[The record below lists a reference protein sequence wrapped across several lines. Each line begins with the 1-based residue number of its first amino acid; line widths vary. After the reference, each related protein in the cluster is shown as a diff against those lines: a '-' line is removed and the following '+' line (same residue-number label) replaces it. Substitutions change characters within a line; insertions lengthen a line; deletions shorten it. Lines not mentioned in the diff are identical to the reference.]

1 MNGPAMQNN
10 PYVPPVAELKDS
22 PRPPG
27 SPVKAIIL
35 GFLADMAATMVG
47 GMVLGFGYAFILGRQ
62 GLKPDQIA
70 SVLQHQSMT
79 TSFGLVSVLVGT
91 LASFLGGWICGRIVR
106 RNEFR
111 FAAILALLLTLFGLL
126 FAGGGRLPL
135 PEMLVASVLTVVSVM
150 AGAALARSGNKA

>member
-10 PYVPPVAELKDS
+10 PYVPPAAELKDS

-35 GFLADMAATMVG
+35 GFLADIAATLVG
-47 GMVLGFGYAFILGRQ
+47 GTILGFGYAFILGRQ
-62 GLKPDQIA
+62 GLKPEQIS
-70 SVLQHQSMT
+70 SVLQHQTMT
-79 TSFGLVSVLVGT
+79 TGFGLVSLLVGT
-91 LASFLGGWICGRIVR
+91 LGSFLGGWICGRIVR

-111 FAAILALLLTLFGLL
+111 FGAILAGLLTLLGLL
-126 FAGGGRLPL
+126 FAARLSL
-135 PEMLVASVLTVVSVM
+135 PEMLVASVLTVGSVM